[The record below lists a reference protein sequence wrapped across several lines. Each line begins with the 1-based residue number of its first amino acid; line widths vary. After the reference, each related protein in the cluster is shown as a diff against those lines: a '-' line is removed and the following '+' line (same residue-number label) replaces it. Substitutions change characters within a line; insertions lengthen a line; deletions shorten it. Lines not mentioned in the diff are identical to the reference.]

1 VRRARNASR
10 NSRAAMTWERAQF
23 HDCDDRPSRLLKKS
37 AKGAVFDDFW
47 EVSQKSDRKPPLK
60 TLAFWTRCGVYA
72 PFERAKKSYF
82 NNLLVA
88 PLHHWP
94 LQGGAAYTL

>member
-1 VRRARNASR
+1 
-10 NSRAAMTWERAQF
+10 
-23 HDCDDRPSRLLKKS
+23 LLKKS

-82 NNLLVA
+82 NNLLGVNSNQHGLPKSDSSGKGRA
-88 PLHHWP
+88 RED
-94 LQGGAAYTL
+94 

>member
-1 VRRARNASR
+1 
-10 NSRAAMTWERAQF
+10 M
-23 HDCDDRPSRLLKKS
+23 LKKS

-82 NNLLVA
+82 NNLLGQ
-88 PLHHWP
+88 L
-94 LQGGAAYTL
+94 LAASSFVLSLSFLSYCSLRSGIVLLPTW